1 MIDPITGLG
10 LVALMGALATIAGA
24 AEDLESDVG
33 SQSNPNSQVQLA
45 AQMDFPHRIFNKA
58 ISGEPPAYG
67 LWCATGAT
75 VASVL
80 LAQNMSVIF
89 AIAIGSLAG
98 AILLGLFSVTAHMGR
113 TASQKRFK
121 QPVYMDMVIGHVPS
135 IMAHGFIAVF
145 CIYMD
150 MVIGHV
156 PSIMAHGFIAVFCIV
171 SFSYIMFEILGH
183 PFPLPLLAF
192 LWGITAGAIGS
203 STGDVHYGAE
213 REFQNQPFGSGL
225 NAAQSGNIVRKAE
238 SGLRNGMDNVW
249 ACAKFGGPVTG
260 LALGWTVF
268 FDNWRSTV
276 FSGMNA
282 VIAGLIIVLILILA
296 NRLVEVKAR
305 KAYGPY
311 KDEEG
316 GAEPA

>member
-10 LVALMGALATIAGA
+10 IVALMGALATIAGA

-121 QPVYMDMVIGHVPS
+121 QP
-135 IMAHGFIAVF
+135 
-145 CIYMD
+145 IYMD

-156 PSIMAHGFIAVFCIV
+156 PSIIAHGFIAVFCII
-171 SFSYIMFEILGH
+171 SFSYIMDHVLSH

-213 REFQNQPFGSGL
+213 REFQNQPFGCGL
-225 NAAQSGNIVRKAE
+225 NAAYSGNIVRKAE
-238 SGLRNGMDNVW
+238 SGLRNGIDNVW

-260 LALGWTVF
+260 LALGFTVF

-276 FSGMNA
+276 FSGVNA

-296 NRLVEVKAR
+296 NRLVEVQGR
-305 KAYGPY
+305 KAYGPF
-311 KDEEG
+311 KDEDG
-316 GAEPA
+316 GAETA

>member
-1 MIDPITGLG
+1 MMDPIIMDLG
-10 LVALMGALATIAGA
+10 IVALMGALATIAGA

-98 AILLGLFSVTAHMGR
+98 AILLGLFAVSAHMGR

-121 QPVYMDMVIGHVPS
+121 QPVYMDMVIGHVPP
-135 IMAHGFIAVF
+135 IMGHG
-145 CIYMD
+145 Y
-150 MVIGHV
+150 
-156 PSIMAHGFIAVFCIV
+156 IAVFCIV
-171 SFSYIMFEILGH
+171 SFSYIMDHMLGH
-183 PFPLPLLAF
+183 PFPLPLLAL

-213 REFQNQPFGSGL
+213 REFQNQPFGCGL
-225 NAAQSGNIVRKAE
+225 NAAYSGNIVRKAE

-260 LALGWTVF
+260 LALGLTVF

-296 NRLVEVKAR
+296 NRLVEVQAR

-316 GAEPA
+316 GTEA

>member
-1 MIDPITGLG
+1 MDPITGLG
-10 LVALMGALATIAGA
+10 IVALMGALATIAGA

-98 AILLGLFSVTAHMGR
+98 AILLGLFAVTAHMGR

-135 IMAHGFIAVF
+135 IIAHG
-145 CIYMD
+145 Y
-150 MVIGHV
+150 
-156 PSIMAHGFIAVFCIV
+156 IAVFCIV

-192 LWGITAGAIGS
+192 LWGVTAGAIGS

>member
-10 LVALMGALATIAGA
+10 IVALMGALATIAGA

-98 AILLGLFSVTAHMGR
+98 AILLGLFAVTAHMGR

-121 QPVYMDMVIGHVPS
+121 QPVYMDMVIGHVP
-135 IMAHGFIAVF
+135 
-145 CIYMD
+145 
-150 MVIGHV
+150 
-156 PSIMAHGFIAVFCIV
+156 PIMAHGFIAVFCIV
-171 SFSYIMFEILGH
+171 SFSYIMDHMLGH

-192 LWGITAGAIGS
+192 LWGVTAGAIGS

>member
-1 MIDPITGLG
+1 MIDLMDMGIL
-10 LVALMGALATIAGA
+10 ALMGALATIAGA
-24 AEDLESDVG
+24 SEDLESDVG

-89 AIAIGSLAG
+89 AITIGSFAG

-113 TASQKRFK
+113 SASQKRFK
-121 QPVYMDMVIGHVPS
+121 QPVYMDMVTGHIPV
-135 IMAHGFIAVF
+135 IMGHG
-145 CIYMD
+145 Y
-150 MVIGHV
+150 
-156 PSIMAHGFIAVFCIV
+156 IAVFCIV
-171 SFSYIMFEILGH
+171 SFSYIMDHILAH

-192 LWGITAGAIGS
+192 LWGVTAGAIGS

-213 REFQNQPFGSGL
+213 REFQNQPFGCGL
-225 NAAQSGNIVRKAE
+225 NAAFSGNIVRKAE

-276 FSGMNA
+276 FEGVNA
-282 VIAGLIIVLILILA
+282 IIAGLIIVLILILA

-305 KAYGPY
+305 KTYGPY

-316 GAEPA
+316 GA

>member
-1 MIDPITGLG
+1 MIDPIIMDMGIL
-10 LVALMGALATIAGA
+10 ALMGALATIAGA
-24 AEDLESDVG
+24 AEDLESDAG

-80 LAQNMSVIF
+80 LAQNFSVIF
-89 AIAIGSLAG
+89 AIAIGSFVG
-98 AILLGLFSVTAHMGR
+98 ALLLGLFSVTAHMGR
-113 TASQKRFK
+113 SASQKRFK
-121 QPVYMDMVIGHVPS
+121 QPVYMDMVSGHIPV
-135 IMAHGFIAVF
+135 IMGHGYIAVF
-145 CIYMD
+145 CI
-150 MVIGHV
+150 I
-156 PSIMAHGFIAVFCIV
+156 
-171 SFSYIMFEILGH
+171 SFSYIMDHLLAH

-192 LWGITAGAIGS
+192 LWGVTAGAIGS

-213 REFQNQPFGSGL
+213 REFQNQPFGCGL
-225 NAAQSGNIVRKAE
+225 NAAFSGNIVRKAE
-238 SGLRNGMDNVW
+238 SGLRNSMDNVW

-276 FSGMNA
+276 FNGWNA

-296 NRLVEVKAR
+296 NRLVEVQGR

-316 GAEPA
+316 GA

>member
-1 MIDPITGLG
+1 
-10 LVALMGALATIAGA
+10 
-24 AEDLESDVG
+24 
-33 SQSNPNSQVQLA
+33 
-45 AQMDFPHRIFNKA
+45 
-58 ISGEPPAYG
+58 
-67 LWCATGAT
+67 
-75 VASVL
+75 
-80 LAQNMSVIF
+80 
-89 AIAIGSLAG
+89 
-98 AILLGLFSVTAHMGR
+98 
-113 TASQKRFK
+113 
-121 QPVYMDMVIGHVPS
+121 MDMVIGHVP
-135 IMAHGFIAVF
+135 
-145 CIYMD
+145 
-150 MVIGHV
+150 
-156 PSIMAHGFIAVFCIV
+156 PIMAHGFIAVFCIV
-171 SFSYIMFEILGH
+171 SFSYIMDHMLGH

-192 LWGITAGAIGS
+192 LWGVTAGAIGS

>member
-10 LVALMGALATIAGA
+10 IVALMGALATIAGA

-98 AILLGLFSVTAHMGR
+98 AILLGLFAVTAHMGR

-121 QPVYMDMVIGHVPS
+121 QPV
-135 IMAHGFIAVF
+135 
-145 CIYMD
+145 YMD

-192 LWGITAGAIGS
+192 LWGVTAGAIGS

>member
-10 LVALMGALATIAGA
+10 IVALMGALATIAGA

-145 CIYMD
+145 CI
-150 MVIGHV
+150 
-156 PSIMAHGFIAVFCIV
+156 V
-171 SFSYIMFEILGH
+171 SFSYIMYHMLGH

-192 LWGITAGAIGS
+192 LWGVTAGAIGS

>member
-121 QPVYMDMVIGHVPS
+121 QPVYMDMVIGHVP
-135 IMAHGFIAVF
+135 
-145 CIYMD
+145 
-150 MVIGHV
+150 
-156 PSIMAHGFIAVFCIV
+156 PIMAHGFIAVFCIV

-192 LWGITAGAIGS
+192 LWGVTAGAIGS

>member
-1 MIDPITGLG
+1 MMDPIIMDLG
-10 LVALMGALATIAGA
+10 IVALMGALATIAGA
-24 AEDLESDVG
+24 SEDLETDVG

-89 AIAIGSLAG
+89 AIVIGSLAG

-121 QPVYMDMVIGHVPS
+121 QPVYMDMVV
-135 IMAHGFIAVF
+135 
-145 CIYMD
+145 
-150 MVIGHV
+150 GHV

-171 SFSYIMFEILGH
+171 SFSYIMWQILGH

-192 LWGITAGAIGS
+192 MWGVTAGAIGS

-213 REFQNQPFGSGL
+213 REFQNQPFGCGL
-225 NAAQSGNIVRKAE
+225 NAAYSGNIVRKAE

-260 LALGWTVF
+260 LALGFTVF

-276 FSGMNA
+276 FSGVNA

-296 NRLVEVKAR
+296 NRLVEVQAR
-305 KAYGPY
+305 KAYGPF
-311 KDEEG
+311 KDEDG
-316 GAEPA
+316 GAETA

>member
-1 MIDPITGLG
+1 MMDPIIMDLG
-10 LVALMGALATIAGA
+10 IVALMGALATIAGA
-24 AEDLESDVG
+24 SEDLESDVG

-89 AIAIGSLAG
+89 AIAIGSFAG
-98 AILLGLFSVTAHMGR
+98 AILLGLFAVTAHMGR
-113 TASQKRFK
+113 SASQKRFK
-121 QPVYMDMVIGHVPS
+121 QPVYMDLVIGHVPV
-135 IMAHGFIAVF
+135 IMGHG
-145 CIYMD
+145 Y
-150 MVIGHV
+150 
-156 PSIMAHGFIAVFCIV
+156 IAVFCIV
-171 SFSYIMFEILGH
+171 SFSYIMDHMLAH

-192 LWGITAGAIGS
+192 LWGVTAGAIGS

-213 REFQNQPFGSGL
+213 REFQNQPFGCGL
-225 NAAQSGNIVRKAE
+225 NAAFSGNIVRKAE

-260 LALGWTVF
+260 LALGFTVF

-276 FSGMNA
+276 FDGMNA

-296 NRLVEVKAR
+296 NRLVEVQGR

-316 GAEPA
+316 GAETA

>member
-1 MIDPITGLG
+1 MIDPIIMDMGIL
-10 LVALMGALATIAGA
+10 ALMGALATIAGA
-24 AEDLESDVG
+24 AEDLESDAG

-80 LAQNMSVIF
+80 LAQNFSVIF
-89 AIAIGSLAG
+89 AIAIGSFVG
-98 AILLGLFSVTAHMGR
+98 ALLLGLFSVTAHMGR
-113 TASQKRFK
+113 SASQKRFK
-121 QPVYMDMVIGHVPS
+121 QPIYMDMVSGHIPV
-135 IMAHGFIAVF
+135 IMGHGYIAVF
-145 CIYMD
+145 CI
-150 MVIGHV
+150 I
-156 PSIMAHGFIAVFCIV
+156 
-171 SFSYIMFEILGH
+171 SFSYIMDHLLAH

-192 LWGITAGAIGS
+192 LWGVTAGAIGS

-213 REFQNQPFGSGL
+213 REFQNQPFGCGL
-225 NAAQSGNIVRKAE
+225 NAAFSGNIVRKAE
-238 SGLRNGMDNVW
+238 SGLRNSMDNVW

-276 FSGMNA
+276 FNGWNA

-296 NRLVEVKAR
+296 NRLVEVQGR

-316 GAEPA
+316 GA

>member
-10 LVALMGALATIAGA
+10 IVALMGALATIAGA

-135 IMAHGFIAVF
+135 II
-145 CIYMD
+145 
-150 MVIGHV
+150 
-156 PSIMAHGFIAVFCIV
+156 AHGFIAVFCIV
-171 SFSYIMFEILGH
+171 SFSYIMWQILGH

-213 REFQNQPFGSGL
+213 REFQNQPFGCGL
-225 NAAQSGNIVRKAE
+225 NAAYSGNIVRKAE
-238 SGLRNGMDNVW
+238 SGLRNGIDNVW

-260 LALGWTVF
+260 LALGFTVF

-276 FSGMNA
+276 FSGVNA

-296 NRLVEVKAR
+296 NRLVEVQGR
-305 KAYGPY
+305 KAYGPF

-316 GAEPA
+316 GVEA

>member
-1 MIDPITGLG
+1 MDPITGLG

-121 QPVYMDMVIGHVPS
+121 QPV
-135 IMAHGFIAVF
+135 
-145 CIYMD
+145 YMD

>member
-1 MIDPITGLG
+1 MIDPIIMDMGI
-10 LVALMGALATIAGA
+10 VALMGALATIAGA
-24 AEDLESDVG
+24 SEDLESDVG

-89 AIAIGSLAG
+89 AIAIGALAG

-121 QPVYMDMVIGHVPS
+121 QPVYMDMVTGHIPV
-135 IMAHGFIAVF
+135 IMGHG
-145 CIYMD
+145 Y
-150 MVIGHV
+150 
-156 PSIMAHGFIAVFCIV
+156 IAVFCIV
-171 SFSYIMFEILGH
+171 SFSYIMDHMLAH

-192 LWGITAGAIGS
+192 LWGVTAGAIGS

-225 NAAQSGNIVRKAE
+225 NAAFSGNIVRKAE

-296 NRLVEVKAR
+296 NRLVEVQAR

-316 GAEPA
+316 GA

>member
-1 MIDPITGLG
+1 MDPITGLG
-10 LVALMGALATIAGA
+10 IVALMGALATIAGA

-98 AILLGLFSVTAHMGR
+98 GILLGLYSVTAHMGR

-121 QPVYMDMVIGHVPS
+121 QPVYMDMVVGHVPS
-135 IMAHGFIAVF
+135 II
-145 CIYMD
+145 
-150 MVIGHV
+150 
-156 PSIMAHGFIAVFCIV
+156 AHGFIAVFCIV
-171 SFSYIMFEILGH
+171 SFSYIMWEILGH

-213 REFQNQPFGSGL
+213 REFQNQPFGCGL
-225 NAAQSGNIVRKAE
+225 NAAYSGNIVRKAE
-238 SGLRNGMDNVW
+238 SGLRNGIDNVW

-260 LALGWTVF
+260 LALGFTVF

-282 VIAGLIIVLILILA
+282 IIAGLIIVLILILA
-296 NRLVEVKAR
+296 NRLVEVQAR
-305 KAYGPY
+305 KAYGPF

-316 GAEPA
+316 GAEA

>member
-10 LVALMGALATIAGA
+10 IVALMGALATIAGA

-121 QPVYMDMVIGHVPS
+121 QPVYMDMVIGHVPP
-135 IMAHGFIAVF
+135 IMAHG
-145 CIYMD
+145 Y
-150 MVIGHV
+150 
-156 PSIMAHGFIAVFCIV
+156 IAVFCIV
-171 SFSYIMFEILGH
+171 SFSYIMDHMLAH
-183 PFPLPLLAF
+183 PFPLPLLAL

-260 LALGWTVF
+260 LALGGTVF

>member
-10 LVALMGALATIAGA
+10 IVALMGALATIAGA

-80 LAQNMSVIF
+80 LVEGMSVIF

-121 QPVYMDMVIGHVPS
+121 QP
-135 IMAHGFIAVF
+135 
-145 CIYMD
+145 IYMD

-156 PSIMAHGFIAVFCIV
+156 PSIIAHGFIAVFCIV
-171 SFSYIMFEILGH
+171 SFSYIMWQILGH

-213 REFQNQPFGSGL
+213 REFQNQPFGCGL
-225 NAAQSGNIVRKAE
+225 NAAYSGNIVRKAE
-238 SGLRNGMDNVW
+238 SGLRNGIDNVW

-260 LALGWTVF
+260 LALGFTVF

-296 NRLVEVKAR
+296 NRLVEVQAR
-305 KAYGPY
+305 KAYGPF

-316 GAEPA
+316 GAEA

>member
-10 LVALMGALATIAGA
+10 IVALMGALATIAGA

-135 IMAHGFIAVF
+135 IIAHG
-145 CIYMD
+145 Y
-150 MVIGHV
+150 
-156 PSIMAHGFIAVFCIV
+156 IAVFCIV
-171 SFSYIMFEILGH
+171 SFSYIMLEILGH

-260 LALGWTVF
+260 LALGLTVF

>member
-1 MIDPITGLG
+1 MMDPIIMDLG
-10 LVALMGALATIAGA
+10 IVALMGALATIAGA

-98 AILLGLFSVTAHMGR
+98 AILLGLFAVSAHMGR

-145 CIYMD
+145 CI
-150 MVIGHV
+150 
-156 PSIMAHGFIAVFCIV
+156 V
-171 SFSYIMFEILGH
+171 SFSYIMVEILGH

-213 REFQNQPFGSGL
+213 REFQNQPFGCGL
-225 NAAQSGNIVRKAE
+225 NAAYSGNIVRKAE

-260 LALGWTVF
+260 LALGGTVF

-296 NRLVEVKAR
+296 NRLVEVQAR

-316 GAEPA
+316 GTEA

>member
-145 CIYMD
+145 CI
-150 MVIGHV
+150 
-156 PSIMAHGFIAVFCIV
+156 V
-171 SFSYIMFEILGH
+171 SFSYIMDHMLGH

-192 LWGITAGAIGS
+192 LWGVTAGAIGS

>member
-1 MIDPITGLG
+1 MMDPIIMDLG
-10 LVALMGALATIAGA
+10 IVALMGALATIAGA

-145 CIYMD
+145 CI
-150 MVIGHV
+150 
-156 PSIMAHGFIAVFCIV
+156 V
-171 SFSYIMFEILGH
+171 SFSYIMWQILEH

-213 REFQNQPFGSGL
+213 REFQNQPFGCGL
-225 NAAQSGNIVRKAE
+225 NAAYSGNIVRKAE
-238 SGLRNGMDNVW
+238 SGLRNGIDNVW

-260 LALGWTVF
+260 LALGFTVF

-296 NRLVEVKAR
+296 NRLVEVQAR

-316 GAEPA
+316 GAEA

>member
-10 LVALMGALATIAGA
+10 IVALMGALATIAGA

-98 AILLGLFSVTAHMGR
+98 AILLGLFAVTAHMGR

-135 IMAHGFIAVF
+135 IIAHG
-145 CIYMD
+145 Y
-150 MVIGHV
+150 
-156 PSIMAHGFIAVFCIV
+156 IAVFCIV
-171 SFSYIMFEILGH
+171 SFSYIMLEILGH

-213 REFQNQPFGSGL
+213 REFQNQPFGCGL
-225 NAAQSGNIVRKAE
+225 NAAYSGNIVRKAE
-238 SGLRNGMDNVW
+238 SGLRNGIDNVW

-260 LALGWTVF
+260 LALGFTVF

-282 VIAGLIIVLILILA
+282 VIAGLIIVFILILA
-296 NRLVEVKAR
+296 NRLVEVQGR
-305 KAYGPY
+305 KAYGPF

-316 GAEPA
+316 GTEA

>member
-1 MIDPITGLG
+1 MMDPIITDLG
-10 LVALMGALATIAGA
+10 IVALMGALATIAGA

-98 AILLGLFSVTAHMGR
+98 AILLGLFAVTAHMGR

-121 QPVYMDMVIGHVPS
+121 QP
-135 IMAHGFIAVF
+135 
-145 CIYMD
+145 IYMD

-156 PSIMAHGFIAVFCIV
+156 PPIMAHGFIAVFCIV
-171 SFSYIMFEILGH
+171 SFSYIMNTILLH
-183 PFPLPLLAF
+183 PFPLPLLAL

-225 NAAQSGNIVRKAE
+225 NAAFSGNIVRKAE

-260 LALGWTVF
+260 LALGGTVF

-311 KDEEG
+311 KDEDG
-316 GAEPA
+316 GAEA

>member
-121 QPVYMDMVIGHVPS
+121 QP
-135 IMAHGFIAVF
+135 
-145 CIYMD
+145 IYMD
-150 MVIGHV
+150 MVIGHI
-156 PSIMAHGFIAVFCIV
+156 PPIMAHGYIAVFCIV
-171 SFSYIMFEILGH
+171 SFSYIMDHMLGH

-192 LWGITAGAIGS
+192 LWGVTAGAIGS

>member
-1 MIDPITGLG
+1 MDPITGLG
-10 LVALMGALATIAGA
+10 IVALMGALATIAGA

-121 QPVYMDMVIGHVPS
+121 QPVYMDMVVGHVPS
-135 IMAHGFIAVF
+135 II
-145 CIYMD
+145 
-150 MVIGHV
+150 
-156 PSIMAHGFIAVFCIV
+156 AHGFIAVFCIV
-171 SFSYIMFEILGH
+171 SFSYIMWQILGH

-260 LALGWTVF
+260 LALGGTVF

-296 NRLVEVKAR
+296 NRLVEVQGR
-305 KAYGPY
+305 KAYGPF

-316 GAEPA
+316 GAEA

>member
-10 LVALMGALATIAGA
+10 IVALMGALATIAGA

-145 CIYMD
+145 CI
-150 MVIGHV
+150 
-156 PSIMAHGFIAVFCIV
+156 V
-171 SFSYIMFEILGH
+171 SFSYIMDHMLGH

-192 LWGITAGAIGS
+192 LWGVTAGAIGS

>member
-10 LVALMGALATIAGA
+10 IVALMGALATIAGA

-135 IMAHGFIAVF
+135 II
-145 CIYMD
+145 
-150 MVIGHV
+150 
-156 PSIMAHGFIAVFCIV
+156 AHGFIAVFCIV
-171 SFSYIMFEILGH
+171 SFSYIMWQILGH

-213 REFQNQPFGSGL
+213 REFQNQSFGCGL
-225 NAAQSGNIVRKAE
+225 NAAYSGNIVRKAE
-238 SGLRNGMDNVW
+238 SGLRNGIDNVW

-260 LALGWTVF
+260 LALGFTVF

-282 VIAGLIIVLILILA
+282 IIAGLIIVLILILA
-296 NRLVEVKAR
+296 NRLVEVQAR
-305 KAYGPY
+305 KAYGPF

-316 GAEPA
+316 GA

>member
-10 LVALMGALATIAGA
+10 IVALMGALATIAGA

-98 AILLGLFSVTAHMGR
+98 GILLGLYSVTAHMGR

-121 QPVYMDMVIGHVPS
+121 QPVYMDMVVGHVPS
-135 IMAHGFIAVF
+135 II
-145 CIYMD
+145 
-150 MVIGHV
+150 
-156 PSIMAHGFIAVFCIV
+156 AHGFIAVFCIV
-171 SFSYIMFEILGH
+171 SFSYIMWEILGH

-213 REFQNQPFGSGL
+213 REFQNQPFGCGL
-225 NAAQSGNIVRKAE
+225 NAAYSGNIVRKAE
-238 SGLRNGMDNVW
+238 SGLRNGIDNVW

-260 LALGWTVF
+260 LALGFTVF

-282 VIAGLIIVLILILA
+282 IIAGLIIVLILILA
-296 NRLVEVKAR
+296 NRLVEVQAR
-305 KAYGPY
+305 KAYGPF

-316 GAEPA
+316 GAEA

>member
-10 LVALMGALATIAGA
+10 IVALMGALATIAGA

-89 AIAIGSLAG
+89 AIVIGSFAG
-98 AILLGLFSVTAHMGR
+98 AIMLGLYSVTAHMGR

-121 QPVYMDMVIGHVPS
+121 QP
-135 IMAHGFIAVF
+135 
-145 CIYMD
+145 IYMD

-171 SFSYIMFEILGH
+171 SFSYIMWQILGH

-213 REFQNQPFGSGL
+213 REFQNQPFGCGL
-225 NAAQSGNIVRKAE
+225 NAAFSGNIVRKAE

-260 LALGWTVF
+260 LALGGTVF

-276 FSGMNA
+276 FDGWFAVLAGM
-282 VIAGLIIVLILILA
+282 IIVVILIFA
-296 NRLVEVKAR
+296 NRLVEVQGR
-305 KAYGPY
+305 KAYGPF
-311 KDEEG
+311 KDDDG
-316 GAEPA
+316 GAEA

>member
-10 LVALMGALATIAGA
+10 IVALMGALATIAGA

-98 AILLGLFSVTAHMGR
+98 GILLGLYSVTAHMGR

-121 QPVYMDMVIGHVPS
+121 QPVYMDMVVGHVPS
-135 IMAHGFIAVF
+135 II
-145 CIYMD
+145 
-150 MVIGHV
+150 
-156 PSIMAHGFIAVFCIV
+156 AHGFIAVFCIV
-171 SFSYIMFEILGH
+171 SFSYIMWQILGH

-213 REFQNQPFGSGL
+213 REFQNQPFGCGL
-225 NAAQSGNIVRKAE
+225 NAAYSGNIVRKAE
-238 SGLRNGMDNVW
+238 SGLRNGIDNVW

-260 LALGWTVF
+260 LALGFTVF

-282 VIAGLIIVLILILA
+282 IIAGLIIVFILILA
-296 NRLVEVKAR
+296 NRLVEVQAR
-305 KAYGPY
+305 KAYGPF

-316 GAEPA
+316 GAEA

>member
-10 LVALMGALATIAGA
+10 IVALMGALATIAGA

-121 QPVYMDMVIGHVPS
+121 QPVYMDMVIGHVPP
-135 IMAHGFIAVF
+135 II
-145 CIYMD
+145 
-150 MVIGHV
+150 
-156 PSIMAHGFIAVFCIV
+156 AHGFIAVFCIV
-171 SFSYIMFEILGH
+171 SFSYIMNTILLH
-183 PFPLPLLAF
+183 PFPLPLLAL

-260 LALGWTVF
+260 LALGGTVF